1 MTWEFI
7 KMLAETSMTLVG
19 YALFVGAGVTGLVF
33 VVSFMLW
40 LWDRVR
46 KEMREL

>member
-1 MTWEFI
+1 MSWEFV
-7 KMLAETSMTLVG
+7 KMLSETAFTIVG
-19 YALFVGAGVTGLVF
+19 YALFVGAGITGLVF

-46 KEMREL
+46 KEMHD

>member
-7 KMLAETSMTLVG
+7 KMLTETSMVLVG

-33 VVSFMLW
+33 VACFMLW

-46 KEMREL
+46 KEMHD